1 MDKSNIFNTDEMEI
15 NITNKKYFIF
25 LIIIIF
31 IIIGLLTIKKDY
43 YYENNLLQDEG
54 SFMLLA
60 EKDVVNT
67 IKDKRTILIN
77 GIKNNYNINKIID
90 NGNVCYIDIKI
101 DVDIE
106 NISSGKYK
114 ILLRKET
121 FFEFIIR
128 VIKKI
133 SWKE

>member
-31 IIIGLLTIKKDY
+31 IIIGLLTIKKYY

-133 SWKE
+133 S